1 MTDTQIDKK
10 WIEAH
15 IPHQGK
21 MCLLDDVMSW
31 SEQSITC
38 TATSHLLESNP
49 LRFNGGL
56 STACGIEYAAQ
67 AMAVH
72 GALLA
77 SNKQSR
83 PRAGFLLSVR
93 GAKIHRQH
101 LHDLKQALTI
111 IVECINKSEDNLL
124 YAFTVLAENTLL
136 LEGRAVVLT
145 NTDSLSGSSL

>member
-1 MTDTQIDKK
+1 MTNIQINKQ

-15 IPHQGK
+15 IPHQGN

-31 SEQSITC
+31 SEQGITC
-38 TATSHLLESNP
+38 RATSHLLESNP
-49 LRFNGGL
+49 LRSNGRL

-83 PRAGFLLSVR
+83 PRAGFLVSVR
-93 GAKIHRQH
+93 GAKIYYQY
-101 LHDLKQALTI
+101 LDSLKQALTI
-111 IVECINKSEDNLL
+111 NVECINKSDDNLL
-124 YAFTVLAENTLL
+124 YAFKVQAKSTLL
-136 LEGRAVVLT
+136 LEGRAAVMT
-145 NTDSLSGSSL
+145 NAESILGALL

>member
-1 MTDTQIDKK
+1 MIDKQIDKK

-15 IPHQGK
+15 IPHQGS
-21 MCLLDDVMSW
+21 MCLLEGVTHW

-38 TATSHLLESNP
+38 SSTTHQLASNP
-49 LRFNGGL
+49 LRVSSRLNA
-56 STACGIEYAAQ
+56 ACGIEYAAQ
-67 AMAVH
+67 AMAIH

-77 SNKQSR
+77 PARESR
-83 PRAGFLLSVR
+83 PRAGFLVSVR
-93 GAKIHRQH
+93 GAKIYRQH

-136 LEGRAVVLT
+136 LEGRAAVLT
-145 NTDSLSGSSL
+145 NTESLLGSSQ